1 MPAAR
6 PTEALIERSLR
17 AWQACG
23 LPVGAVEVR
32 PDGSIRISAIV
43 AAVPVALPETGAD
56 AWDAKI
62 KRKAGR

>member
-32 PDGSIRISAIV
+32 PDGSIRILAV
-43 AAVPVALPETGAD
+43 APDTALPSRTGGNSCDDLFRAE
-56 AWDAKI
+56 
-62 KRKAGR
+62 R